1 MKKLWLC
8 TIAVLFF
15 SFQAFAQNTT
25 EPPLI
30 TVSGQAE
37 VRVAPDEVV
46 FTLGVESVDKDMLAA
61 KKRTDD
67 SVREVLAIAARNNI
81 KPVDVQT
88 SYISVQPKYNTDDLE
103 YSARQSVKREFV
115 GYQVTKTV
123 AVILRDIT
131 RFDTLLSDVL
141 KAGVTRL
148 SNVEF
153 RDSHIRQHRDQ
164 ARAMA
169 IRAAQEKAKLLV
181 GQIGQSIGPAYSIR
195 EGTYT
200 PYSTNNFSQNVA
212 GVAGSSGADTE
223 AGGAIAPGQISVTA
237 QVTVSFRLN

>member
-8 TIAVLFF
+8 IIAVLFF
-15 SFQAFAQNTT
+15 SFHVFAQNTP

-37 VRVAPDEVV
+37 VRVTPNEVV

-81 KPVDVQT
+81 KPADVQT

-115 GYQVTKTV
+115 GYQVSKTV
-123 AVILRDIT
+123 AVILRDIS

-148 SNVEF
+148 GNVEF
-153 RDSHIRQHRDQ
+153 RDSQIRQHRDQ
-164 ARAMA
+164 ARVMA

-200 PYSTNNFSQNVA
+200 PYSTNNFSQNA
-212 GVAGSSGADTE
+212 TSVAGSAGADS
-223 AGGAIAPGQISVTA
+223 GSDGAIAPGQISVTA